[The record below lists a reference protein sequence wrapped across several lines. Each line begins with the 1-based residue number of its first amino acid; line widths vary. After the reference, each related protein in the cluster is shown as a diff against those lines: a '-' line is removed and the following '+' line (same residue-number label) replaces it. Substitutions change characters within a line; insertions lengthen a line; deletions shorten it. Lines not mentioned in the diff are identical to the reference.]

1 MQAAQIALNQL
12 AISVCK
18 YGMCF
23 APSKCKVLLQD
34 WQEPVPALTLAGEP
48 LEVVD
53 KFVYLGSC
61 VSAGGGVT
69 DEISNRIMKARV
81 AYINLCHLW
90 RRRDV
95 SLAVKG
101 RVYNASVRAV
111 LLYACETWPLRAED
125 VRRLCVFDHRCLRR
139 IACVRWHH
147 RVSNS
152 EVRRR
157 VFEHSGDHHSLS
169 VVIWKHQL
177 RWLGHVLRM
186 SSQRLPYRSLF
197 ASPGTGWKRRRGGQ
211 SMTWRRGM
219 KDICARLASVGV
231 SRLPGW
237 GPRDSSNRWLET
249 LSDMAKNRNQWRT
262 CCNFLLSS
270 LPDDS

>member
-1 MQAAQIALNQL
+1 
-12 AISVCK
+12 
-18 YGMCF
+18 MCF

-34 WQEPVPALTLAGEP
+34 WQEPVPVLTLAGEP

-61 VSAGGGVT
+61 VSAGRGVT
-69 DEISNRIMKARV
+69 EEISNRIVKARV
-81 AYINLCHLW
+81 AYANLSHLW

-101 RVYNASVRAV
+101 RVYNASVRTV

-139 IACVRWHH
+139 IACVRWNH

-157 VFEHSGDHHSLS
+157 VFGHSRDHHSLS
-169 VVIWKHQL
+169 VVIWKHRL

-186 SSQRLPYRSLF
+186 SSQRFPYRSLF
-197 ASPGTGWKRRRGGQ
+197 ANPGTGWKKRRGGQ
-211 SMTWRRGM
+211 PMTWRRGM
-219 KDICARLASVGV
+219 
-231 SRLPGW
+231 
-237 GPRDSSNRWLET
+237 
-249 LSDMAKNRNQWRT
+249 
-262 CCNFLLSS
+262 
-270 LPDDS
+270 